1 MVASWITD
9 SGEGAL
15 VKIRA
20 LPGAKKSEIVGEQ
33 NGRLKVRLSAPPVEG
48 KANKELLRL
57 LAKQLGL
64 KKSQVRLHTGDRSR
78 DKIILLVDVTVAE
91 AGEKLRVPRGA

>member
-1 MVASWITD
+1 LVASWIRE
-9 SGEGAL
+9 SEHGAL
-15 VKIRA
+15 VEIRA
-20 LPGAKKSEIVGEQ
+20 LPGARKSEIVGEQ
-33 NGRLKVRLSAPPVEG
+33 NGRLKIRLNAPPVEG

-78 DKIILLVDVTVAE
+78 DKIVLLADVTVAE
-91 AGEKLRVPRGA
+91 AQRILKVPRGE